1 MKHLKITIHAEQ
13 AKQKELLRV
22 CRMIVDETRQV
33 AGCKEC
39 SQMEENI
46 DENVIT
52 IECQW
57 QHRHQLY
64 DYFRSDRFSVLLGAI
79 KVLGKHYEITI
90 DDGSPEEGSTAVENA
105 RARNAES
112 LSI

>member
-13 AKQKELLRV
+13 AKQKDLLRV

-39 SQMEENI
+39 SQMEDNI

-57 QHRHQLY
+57 QHRQQLN
-64 DYFRSDRFSVLLGAI
+64 DYFQSDRFSVLLGAI
-79 KVLGKHYEITI
+79 KILSKHYEIII
-90 DDGSPEEGSTAVENA
+90 DDGTPEEGSAAVKNA
-105 RARNAES
+105 RARES
-112 LSI
+112 SCAS